1 MLQVK
6 LKRQVEQR
14 MLKGLSRRWTGRR
27 KETDFCVCFTTT
39 DWPFRRRW
47 MNWGSRQ
54 RWMLQLCTNCESTFR
69 LSEKVS
75 DPSSLYHGRAVI
87 PLWFQM
93 LDSSL
98 GRRNSVSWR
107 TAGVILEKNR
117 EMQKIG
123 VCIFSAGGG
132 GGGLASCRTA
142 WMSSWCDGAGEI
154 PGYQSVKSELRGKH
168 DGMAVTVEDNLHVH
182 VFWGLSATGG
192 DW

>member
-6 LKRQVEQR
+6 LMRQVEQR
-14 MLKGLSRRWTGRR
+14 MLKGLSCRWTGRR
-27 KETDFCVCFTTT
+27 KWTDCCVCFTTT

-47 MNWGSRQ
+47 TNWGSRQ

-87 PLWFQM
+87 PFWLQI
-93 LDSSL
+93 LDLSIGRWSSI
-98 GRRNSVSWR
+98 SWR
-107 TAGVILEKNR
+107 TAGVLLKKNR

-132 GGGLASCRTA
+132 LACRTA
-142 WMSSWCDGAGEI
+142 WMNSSCDGAGEI
-154 PGYQSVKSELRGKH
+154 PGYQSNQNLEVNMMEWPLQWK
-168 DGMAVTVEDNLHVH
+168 TVY
-182 VFWGLSATGG
+182 T
-192 DW
+192 